1 MDEKKKTVF
10 DFEAEDPPVLTQTML
25 EAEQERRK
33 LNRQTALVALAGILL
48 EICFLLAALLLRH
61 EYPMPAFICAAYMAC
76 SSAGGGILAVV
87 YSAKRR
93 ELLCQEQ
100 V

>member
-1 MDEKKKTVF
+1 MDEKKRAVF
-10 DFEAEDPPVLTQTML
+10 DFEAEYPPVLTQTML

-33 LNRQTALVALAGILL
+33 LNRQTAVVALSGILL
-48 EICFLLAALLLRH
+48 ETCFLLTALLLRH
-61 EYPMPAFICAAYMAC
+61 EYPILALIFAGYTAC